1 MRDAFVRTLTELAGE
16 DARVCALTGDLGV
29 DLFDDFARVAP
40 GRFLN
45 VGIAEQTLVGV
56 AAGLALAGKVPFA
69 YSIIPFITS
78 RPHDQIR
85 VDVAMT
91 GAGVKLVG
99 VGAGYAYGAA
109 GPTHHAIED
118 MALMRSLPGMT
129 VLTPADPRE
138 AAAATR
144 AALAMPGP
152 VYLRLGKNGE
162 ADVVPA
168 HMPYEPGV
176 ARWIRR
182 GADAT
187 LASIGTALPS
197 ALEAAALLEAAGI
210 EAGVLHFPSLR
221 PFDTA
226 AVLVALAAAPAV
238 VTVEEHRR
246 DGGFGSAVAEAM
258 AESGLPGRLA
268 RVGMPDRYPD
278 EVGSR
283 EHLLAQAGADAT
295 GVCAAVLRLLGE
307 ALPAVVERPRRAA

>member
-1 MRDAFVRTLTELAGE
+1 VRDAFVRTLTDLAGE
-16 DARVCALTGDLGV
+16 DERVCALTGDLGV
-29 DLFDDFARVAP
+29 DLFDDLAARAP

-45 VGIAEQTLVGV
+45 VGIAEQALVGV

-91 GAGVKLVG
+91 GAPVKLVG
-99 VGAGYAYGAA
+99 VGAGYAYGVM

-144 AALAMPGP
+144 AALAIDGP

-162 ADVVPA
+162 EDVVPGGV
-168 HMPYEPGV
+168 PYEPGV

-182 GADAT
+182 GADVT
-187 LASIGTALPS
+187 LASVGTALPV
-197 ALEAAALLEAAGI
+197 ALEGADMLEDAGLR
-210 EAGVLHFPSLR
+210 AGVLHFGSLK
-221 PFDTA
+221 PFDTGAVRA
-226 AVLVALAAAPAV
+226 AATAAPAI
-238 VTVEEHRR
+238 VTIEEHNRE
-246 DGGFGSAVAEAM
+246 GGFGSAVAEAM
-258 AESGLPGRLA
+258 AESGIPARLV
-268 RVGMPDRYPD
+268 RVGVPDRFCT
-278 EVGSR
+278 EVGTR
-283 EHLLAQAGADAT
+283 EHLMAAMGMDAEAVAAAGRRLVKDA
-295 GVCAAVLRLLGE
+295 A
-307 ALPAVVERPRRAA
+307 

>member
-1 MRDAFVRTLTELAGE
+1 VRDAFVRTLTELAGE
-16 DARVCALTGDLGV
+16 DERVCALTGDLGL
-29 DLFDDFARVAP
+29 DLFDGFAARAP

-69 YSIIPFITS
+69 YSIIPFVTS

-91 GAGVKLVG
+91 GAPVKLVG
-99 VGAGYAYGAA
+99 VGAGYSYGAA

-144 AALAMPGP
+144 AALTIPGP

-162 ADVVPA
+162 ADVVPPEL
-168 HMPYEPGV
+168 PYEPGV
-176 ARWIRR
+176 ARWIRT
-182 GADAT
+182 GADVT
-187 LASIGTALPS
+187 IASIGTALPV
-197 ALEAAALLEAAGI
+197 ALEAATLLAGHGI
-210 EAGVLHFPSLR
+210 RAGVLHFPSLR
-221 PFDTA
+221 PFDTSAVVA
-226 AVLVALAAAPAV
+226 ALETAPAV
-238 VTVEEHRR
+238 VTIEEHRR

-258 AESGLPGRLA
+258 AESGIPGRLA
-268 RVGMPDRYPD
+268 RVGMPDRYCD

-283 EHLLAQAGADAT
+283 EHLMAVVGADAA
-295 GVCAAVLRLLGE
+295 GVCVAARTLLEGS
-307 ALPAVVERPRRAA
+307 AVRRAA

>member
-16 DARVCALTGDLGV
+16 DERVCGLTGDLGL
-29 DLFDDFARVAP
+29 DLFDELAAVAP
-40 GRFLN
+40 GRFVN
-45 VGIAEQTLVGV
+45 VGIAEQALVGV

-91 GAGVKLVG
+91 GAPVKLVG
-99 VGAGYAYGAA
+99 VGAGYAYGVM

-144 AALAMPGP
+144 AALRIDGP

-162 ADVVPA
+162 DDVVPA
-168 HMPYEPGV
+168 GIPYEPGV

-182 GADAT
+182 GDQAT
-187 LASIGTALPS
+187 LASVGTALPV
-197 ALEAAALLEAAGI
+197 ALEAATMLAADGVR
-210 EAGVLHFPSLR
+210 AGVLHFGSLK
-221 PFDTA
+221 PFDA
-226 AVLVALAAAPAV
+226 EAVRAAAIAASAI
-238 VTVEEHRR
+238 VTIEEHNR

-258 AESGLPGRLA
+258 AESGIPARLA
-268 RVGMPDRYPD
+268 RVGVPDRFCA

-283 EHLLAQAGADAT
+283 EHLMATMGMDAGAAA
-295 GVCAAVLRLLGE
+295 AAVRRLLEPG
-307 ALPAVVERPRRAA
+307 A

>member
-16 DARVCALTGDLGV
+16 DERVCALTGDLGV
-29 DLFDDFARVAP
+29 DLFDDLAARAP

-45 VGIAEQTLVGV
+45 VGIAEQALVGV
-56 AAGLALAGKVPFA
+56 AAGLALSGKVPFA

-91 GAGVKLVG
+91 GAPVKLVG
-99 VGAGYAYGAA
+99 VGAGYAYGVM

-144 AALAMPGP
+144 AALAIDGP

-162 ADVVPA
+162 DDVVPA
-168 HMPYEPGV
+168 DIPYEPGV
-176 ARWIRR
+176 ARFIRR
-182 GADAT
+182 GDHVT
-187 LASIGTALPS
+187 LASVGTALPV
-197 ALEAAALLEAAGI
+197 ALEAADVLAEDGLR
-210 EAGVLHFPSLR
+210 AGVLHFGSLK
-221 PFDTA
+221 PFDACAVRA
-226 AVLVALAAAPAV
+226 AVTDAPAI
-238 VTVEEHRR
+238 VTVEEHNR

-258 AESGLPGRLA
+258 AESGIPARLA
-268 RVGMPDRYPD
+268 RVGVPDRFCA
-278 EVGSR
+278 EVGTR
-283 EHLLAQAGADAT
+283 EHLMAAMGLDA
-295 GVCAAVLRLLGE
+295 AAVAAAARRLVKE
-307 ALPAVVERPRRAA
+307 AA

>member
-16 DARVCALTGDLGV
+16 DERVCALTGDLGL
-29 DLFDDFARVAP
+29 DLFDELAAIAP
-40 GRFLN
+40 GRFVN
-45 VGIAEQTLVGV
+45 VGIAEQALVGV

-91 GAGVKLVG
+91 GAPVKLVG
-99 VGAGYAYGAA
+99 VGAGYAYGVM

-144 AALAMPGP
+144 AALRIDGP

-162 ADVVPA
+162 DDVVPA
-168 HMPYEPGV
+168 DIPYEPGV

-182 GADAT
+182 GDQAT
-187 LASIGTALPS
+187 LASVGTALPV
-197 ALEAAALLEAAGI
+197 ALEAATMLAADGVRT
-210 EAGVLHFPSLR
+210 GVLHFGSLK
-221 PFDTA
+221 PFDAEAVRA
-226 AVLVALAAAPAV
+226 AATAAPAI
-238 VTVEEHRR
+238 VTIEEHNR

-258 AESGLPGRLA
+258 AESGIPARLA
-268 RVGMPDRYPD
+268 RVGVPDRFCA

-283 EHLLAQAGADAT
+283 EHLMATMGMDAGAAA
-295 GVCAAVLRLLGE
+295 AAVRRLLE
-307 ALPAVVERPRRAA
+307 PAA

>member
-16 DARVCALTGDLGV
+16 DERVCALTGDLGV
-29 DLFDDFARVAP
+29 DLFDDLAARAP

-45 VGIAEQTLVGV
+45 VGIAEQALVGV

-91 GAGVKLVG
+91 GAPVKLVG
-99 VGAGYAYGAA
+99 VGAGYAYGVM

-118 MALMRSLPGMT
+118 LALMRSLPGMT

-144 AALAMPGP
+144 AALRIDGP

-162 ADVVPA
+162 EDVVPNGVS
-168 HMPYEPGV
+168 YEPGV

-182 GADAT
+182 GDRAT
-187 LASIGTALPS
+187 IASVGTALPV
-197 ALEAAALLEAAGI
+197 ALAAADILAADGLR
-210 EAGVLHFPSLR
+210 AGVLHFGSLK

-226 AVLVALAAAPAV
+226 AVHAAAMAAPPI
-238 VTVEEHRR
+238 VTVEEHNR

-258 AESGLPGRLA
+258 AESGIPARLA
-268 RVGMPDRYPD
+268 RVGVPDRFCT
-278 EVGSR
+278 EVGTR
-283 EHLLAQAGADAT
+283 EHLMATMGMDA
-295 GVCAAVLRLLGE
+295 AAVAAAARRLVE
-307 ALPAVVERPRRAA
+307 AAS

>member
-16 DARVCALTGDLGV
+16 DERVCALTGDLGL
-29 DLFDDFARVAP
+29 DLFDDLAALAP
-40 GRFLN
+40 GRFVN
-45 VGIAEQTLVGV
+45 VGIAEQALVGV

-85 VDVAMT
+85 VDVAMA
-91 GAGVKLVG
+91 GAPVKLVG
-99 VGAGYAYGAA
+99 VGAGYAYGVM

-144 AALAMPGP
+144 AALRIDGP

-162 ADVVPA
+162 DDIVPSGI
-168 HMPYEPGV
+168 PYEPGV

-182 GADAT
+182 GDQAT
-187 LASIGTALPS
+187 LASVGTALPV
-197 ALEAAALLEAAGI
+197 ALEAATSLAGDGVRV
-210 EAGVLHFPSLR
+210 GVLHFGSLK
-221 PFDTA
+221 PFDAEAVRA
-226 AVLVALAAAPAV
+226 AAIAAPAI
-238 VTVEEHRR
+238 VTIEEHNR

-258 AESGLPGRLA
+258 AESGIPARLR
-268 RVGMPDRYPD
+268 RVGVPDRFCA

-283 EHLLAQAGADAT
+283 EHLMATMGMDAGAAA
-295 GVCAAVLRLLGE
+295 AAVRGLLE
-307 ALPAVVERPRRAA
+307 RAA

>member
-1 MRDAFVRTLTELAGE
+1 VRDAFVRTLTELAGE
-16 DARVCALTGDLGV
+16 DARVCALTGDLGL
-29 DLFDDFARVAP
+29 DLFDDFAACAP

-69 YSIIPFITS
+69 YSIIPFVTS

-91 GAGVKLVG
+91 GAPVKLVG
-99 VGAGYAYGAA
+99 VGAGYAYGSA

-129 VLTPADPRE
+129 VLTPGDPRE

-144 AALAMPGP
+144 AALAIPGP

-162 ADVVPA
+162 ADIVPPE
-168 HMPYEPGV
+168 MPYVPGV
-176 ARWIRR
+176 ARWIRE
-182 GADAT
+182 GADVT
-187 LASIGTALPS
+187 IASLGTALPV
-197 ALEAAALLEAAGI
+197 ALDAATMLEGHGI
-210 EAGVLHFPSLR
+210 RAGVLHFPSLR
-221 PFDTA
+221 PFDPA
-226 AVLVALAAAPAV
+226 AVVTALERTRAV

-258 AESGLPGRLA
+258 AESGIPGRLA
-268 RVGMPDRYPD
+268 RVGMPDRYCD

-283 EHLLAQAGADAT
+283 EHLMAVMGVDAA
-295 GVCAAVLRLLGE
+295 GVCVAARTLLE
-307 ALPAVVERPRRAA
+307 RVPARRAA

>member
-1 MRDAFVRTLTELAGE
+1 VRDAFVRTLTELASE
-16 DARVCALTGDLGV
+16 DERVCALTGDLGV
-29 DLFDDFARVAP
+29 DLFDDLAALAP

-45 VGIAEQTLVGV
+45 VGIAEQALVGV

-91 GAGVKLVG
+91 GAAVKLVG
-99 VGAGYAYGAA
+99 VGAGYAYGVM

-144 AALAMPGP
+144 AALAIDGP

-162 ADVVPA
+162 DDVVPGDVA
-168 HMPYEPGV
+168 YEPGV
-176 ARWIRR
+176 ARFIRH
-182 GADAT
+182 GEHVT
-187 LASIGTALPS
+187 LASVGTALPV
-197 ALEAAALLEAAGI
+197 ALEAADMLAADGLR
-210 EAGVLHFPSLR
+210 AGVLHYGSLK
-221 PFDTA
+221 PFDTGAVRA
-226 AVLVALAAAPAV
+226 AATAAPAI
-238 VTVEEHRR
+238 VTVEEHNR

-258 AESGLPGRLA
+258 AESGIPARLA
-268 RVGMPDRYPD
+268 RVGVPDRFCD
-278 EVGSR
+278 QIGTR
-283 EHLLAQAGADAT
+283 EHLMAAMGMDA
-295 GVCAAVLRLLGE
+295 AAVVAAARGLVE
-307 ALPAVVERPRRAA
+307 AAG